1 MINLVIP
8 GVAVALVFI
17 LQILTELRN
26 HTLTAQS
33 ATDAASRFAMYAASI
48 AALEVLTSYEPAIK
62 TAVTPIATTFGL
74 AELYRAVRM
83 LVAGTGDKTLQAVIA
98 QVDPQAVAKASDPF
112 AAAK

>member
-8 GVAVALVFI
+8 GVAVALVFV
-17 LQILTELRN
+17 LQLLTELRS

-33 ATDAASRFAMYAASI
+33 ATDAASRFAMYVAAI
-48 AALEVLTSYEPAIK
+48 AALEVLTSYEPTIK
-62 TAVTPIATTFGL
+62 ASVTPIASAFGI

-83 LVAGTGDKTLQAVIA
+83 LMLGTGDKTLQTVIA
-98 QVDPQAVAKASDPF
+98 AVDPALAKSGDPF